1 MPRYFFNIRSG
12 TGYRAD
18 EEGDECPTLSAAGSR
33 AVVGAKELIA
43 ELRSVQRRPV
53 SLMRPGANFSADRA
67 LSATIHIVDDD
78 PSFRTSTGRL
88 LQACGYAVALYESGE
103 ELLAQLPNHAGSSCI
118 LLDIRIPGL
127 SGPELQ
133 VHLNDTGSH
142 LPIVFLTGH
151 ADVSTAVQV
160 IKAGA
165 EDLLTK
171 PVVKDKLLV
180 AIERA
185 MARWRARREERD
197 KLEALRGSV
206 KGLTPRE
213 YQVFERVARG
223 RLNKQIAYELGS
235 TERTVKAHRHNL
247 MKKLGIK
254 SLTELVLIAERLGML
269 AWPASQNGEGPT
281 ATNEEP

>member
-1 MPRYFFNIRSG
+1 M
-12 TGYRAD
+12 
-18 EEGDECPTLSAAGSR
+18 
-33 AVVGAKELIA
+33 
-43 ELRSVQRRPV
+43 
-53 SLMRPGANFSADRA
+53 
-67 LSATIHIVDDD
+67 
-78 PSFRTSTGRL
+78 
-88 LQACGYAVALYESGE
+88 
-103 ELLAQLPNHAGSSCI
+103 LAQIPNGVGSSCI

-133 VHLNDTGSH
+133 RRLNNMGSH

-151 ADVSTAVQV
+151 SDISTAVQV

-185 MARWRARREERD
+185 MSRWRARREEHD

-206 KGLTPRE
+206 NGLTPRE

-223 RLNKQIAYELGS
+223 KLNKQIAYELGS

-247 MKKLGIK
+247 MKKLGVE

-269 AWPASQNGEGPT
+269 AWPAS
-281 ATNEEP
+281 TNEQGPQEAQP